1 VDPQIL
7 STAGFMAPVLVA
19 AGWLL
24 AQMRADR
31 KQYAQLVADAEERH
45 EKEQARTRRERDDA
59 RAAHEAER
67 SLRIAAEDR
76 ETTQR
81 RRAEAAEAALL
92 LAQGGQRDRT

>member
-1 VDPQIL
+1 VDPQII

-31 KQYAQLVADAEERH
+31 KQYAQLVADGEERH
-45 EKEQARTRRERDDA
+45 EKEQERTRRERDDA

-67 SLRIAAEDR
+67 ERRMKAEDAAA
-76 ETTQR
+76 TQR

-92 LAQGGQRDRT
+92 QSRGGQP

>member
-1 VDPQIL
+1 MDAEL
-7 STAGFMAPVLVA
+7 LGMAGFMAPVLVA

-31 KQYAQLVADAEERH
+31 KQYAELIADGEERH
-45 EKEQARTRRERDDA
+45 EKEQARTRRERDEA

-67 SLRIAAEDR
+67 QARMAAEDVAAV
-76 ETTQR
+76 QR

-92 LAQGGQRDRT
+92 LSQGGRQ

>member
-1 VDPQIL
+1 MDPQL
-7 STAGFMAPVLVA
+7 LGTAGFMAPVLVA

-31 KQYAQLVADAEERH
+31 KQYAQLIADAEGRH
-45 EKEQARTRRERDDA
+45 EREQARTRRERDEA

-67 SLRIAAEDR
+67 TARMAAEDR
-76 ETTQR
+76 ETAQR

-92 LAQGGQRDRT
+92 LAQGGRP